1 MVSELEAAARR
12 VAEGDGGAF
21 RAIVDA
27 TSARLYRLAVRMI
40 GDRDDADD
48 VLQDAYVR
56 AHQALASGGWDGRA
70 KIETWLYRIVV
81 NTALNFRRGSARQKQ
96 RMDPRE
102 PGAPPQEA
110 QVEVRQLVALL
121 QKLPD
126 EQRAAIVLK
135 EVEGLSAAEIAE
147 ICNCSEGA
155 VEQRL
160 VRARAS
166 LRMRWNA

>member
-1 MVSELEAAARR
+1 VSELEAAARR

-27 TSARLYRLAVRMI
+27 TGTRLYRLAVRMV

-56 AHQALASGGWDGRA
+56 AHQALSSGGWDGRA
-70 KIETWLYRIVV
+70 TIATWLYRIVV
-81 NTALNFRRGSARQKQ
+81 NTALNFRRGSTRREKLMDARQ
-96 RMDPRE
+96 PS
-102 PGAPPQEA
+102 APAQET

-121 QKLPD
+121 KKLPD

-147 ICNCSEGA
+147 ICSCSEGA

-166 LRMRWNA
+166 LRMRWNP